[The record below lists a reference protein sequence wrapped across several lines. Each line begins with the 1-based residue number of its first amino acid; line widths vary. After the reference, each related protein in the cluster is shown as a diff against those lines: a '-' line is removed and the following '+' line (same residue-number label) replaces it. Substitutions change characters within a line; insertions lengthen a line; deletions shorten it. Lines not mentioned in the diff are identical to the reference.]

1 MSATET
7 SIDSITAA
15 GTELARYRVSS
26 GERVVMGR
34 RRSGGVEITDRPL
47 QGRARAY
54 LVDRGVRCFEQ
65 LAHYVAAYVD
75 QAKRLD
81 CCPMSGEA
89 IDAILAE
96 TSTEALQQ
104 LLGEGLS

>member
-15 GTELARYRVSS
+15 GTELARYRLST
-26 GERVVMGR
+26 GERVVMGWR
-34 RRSGGVEITDRPL
+34 RIGGVEITDRPL

-54 LVDRGVRCFEQ
+54 LVDRGFGCFAQ
-65 LAHYVAAYVD
+65 LGSYVAAYVD

-89 IDAILAE
+89 IDTILAD
-96 TSTEALQQ
+96 TSSEALEQ
-104 LLGEGLS
+104 LLGEGA